1 MKDYIKRDYIYIY
14 MYIYFLRGIIYFLQS
29 VEKRKRNWIGHVV
42 RGEGLKKIM
51 EGRMRGKRGRGRPR
65 EGVISELKGDSY
77 GKMKRM
83 AEDREVWRSYEPWTC
98 NKLAGELMM
107 MI

>member
-1 MKDYIKRDYIYIY
+1 MEKVSWMDKKTNEQV
-14 MYIYFLRGIIYFLQS
+14 LREVGEERRLLQS

-42 RGEGLKKIM
+42 RGERLMKKVV
-51 EGRMRGKRGRGRPR
+51 EGRMKGKRGKGRPR
-65 EGVISELKGDSY
+65 EGMISELKGDSY

-98 NKLAGELMM
+98 YKIAEN
-107 MI
+107 